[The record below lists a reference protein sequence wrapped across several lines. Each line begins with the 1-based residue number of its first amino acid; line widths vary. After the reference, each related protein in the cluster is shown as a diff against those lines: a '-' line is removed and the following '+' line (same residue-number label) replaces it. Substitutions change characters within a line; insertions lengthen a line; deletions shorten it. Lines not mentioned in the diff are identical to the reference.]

1 MLAIDL
7 DTQELAATLRQQGAN
22 LWIKELSTLTIG
34 ADATSV
40 GNQLTLAGGSISAT
54 TFVLGAGNTV
64 APIVSTSGVTAMAV
78 SGTATLAAG
87 STVKPMAAANAVCG
101 KFAVLTAGTLVDN
114 GIMLDSS
121 ADANRW
127 SVSVVG
133 NTLYL
138 QYRETR
144 TLIQI
149 R

>member
-1 MLAIDL
+1 M
-7 DTQELAATLRQQGAN
+7 TV
-22 LWIKELSTLTIG
+22 G

-64 APIVSTSGVTAMAV
+64 APIVSASGVTAMAV

-121 ADANRW
+121 ADSNRW
-127 SVSVVG
+127 RVSVVG